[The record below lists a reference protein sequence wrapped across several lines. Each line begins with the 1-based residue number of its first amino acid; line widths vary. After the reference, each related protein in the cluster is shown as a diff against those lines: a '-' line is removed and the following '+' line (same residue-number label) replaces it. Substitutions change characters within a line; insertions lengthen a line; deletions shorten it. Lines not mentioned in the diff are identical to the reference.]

1 MKLIRPAMEYDL
13 QIQAFRKEYMAYGG
27 SMDGSSGLRKFENT
41 RDWLDQLNPRETLY
55 LYLREEDNKVV
66 GIIKIRHQPE
76 EYAGHIGYCVLPGER
91 RKGYAGQMLALVLPE
106 CRKLGIHDVLVYC
119 LAGNE
124 ASRRTILRCGGVYEA
139 TVSEPRSG
147 KQLEQ
152 YRIHPD

>member
-1 MKLIRPAMEYDL
+1 MEYDL
-13 QIQAFRKEYMAYGG
+13 QIQVFRKEYMAYGG

-55 LYLREEDNKVV
+55 LYLREEDDRIV
-66 GIIKIRHQPE
+66 GIIKIRPQLE

-91 RKGYAGQMLALVLPE
+91 RKGYPE
-106 CRKLGIHDVLVYC
+106 CRELGIHDVLVYC

-124 ASRRTILRCGGVYEA
+124 ASRKTILRCGGVYEA

>member
-13 QIQAFRKEYMAYGG
+13 QIQAFREEYMKTGG

-55 LYLREEDNKVV
+55 LYLREEDDRIV
-66 GIIKIRHQPE
+66 GIIKIRPQPE

-106 CRKLGIHDVLVYC
+106 CRQLGIHDVLVYC

-124 ASRRTILRCGGVYEA
+124 ASRKTILRCGGVYEA

>member
-1 MKLIRPAMEYDL
+1 MEYDR

-55 LYLREEDNKVV
+55 LYLREEDDRIV
-66 GIIKIRHQPE
+66 GIIKIRPQPE

-106 CRKLGIHDVLVYC
+106 YRQLGIHDVLVYC

-124 ASRRTILRCGGVYEA
+124 ASRKTILRCGGVYEA

>member
-1 MKLIRPAMEYDL
+1 MKLIRPSMEYDR

-55 LYLREEDNKVV
+55 LYLREEDDRIV
-66 GIIKIRHQPE
+66 GIIKIRPQPE

-91 RKGYAGQMLALVLPE
+91 RKGYAGQMLALILPE
-106 CRKLGIHDVLVYC
+106 CRQLGIHDVLVYC

-124 ASRRTILRCGGVYEA
+124 ASRKTILRCGGVYEA

-152 YRIHPD
+152 YRIHLD

>member
-13 QIQAFRKEYMAYGG
+13 QIQAFREEYMKTGG
-27 SMDGSSGLRKFENT
+27 PMDGSSGLRKFENT

-55 LYLREEDNKVV
+55 LYLREEDDRIV
-66 GIIKIRHQPE
+66 GIIKIRPQLE

-91 RKGYAGQMLALVLPE
+91 RKGYAGQMLALILPE
-106 CRKLGIHDVLVYC
+106 CRQLGIHDVLVYC

-124 ASRRTILRCGGVYEA
+124 ASRKTILRCGGVYEA

>member
-1 MKLIRPAMEYDL
+1 MKLIRPSMEYDR
-13 QIQAFRKEYMAYGG
+13 QIQAFRKEYIAYGG
-27 SMDGSSGLRKFENT
+27 SMDGSSRLRQFENT
-41 RDWLDQLNPRETLY
+41 RDWLDHLNPRETLY
-55 LYLREEDNKVV
+55 LYLREEDDRIV
-66 GIIKIRHQPE
+66 GIIKIRPQPE

-106 CRKLGIHDVLVYC
+106 CRQLGIHDVLVYC

-124 ASRRTILRCGGVYEA
+124 ASRKTILRCGGVYEA

-147 KQLEQ
+147 KLLEQ

>member
-1 MKLIRPAMEYDL
+1 MKLIRPSMEYDR

-55 LYLREEDNKVV
+55 LYLREEDDRIV
-66 GIIKIRHQPE
+66 GIIKIRPQLE

-106 CRKLGIHDVLVYC
+106 CRQLGIHDVLVYC

-124 ASRRTILRCGGVYEA
+124 ASRKTILRCGGVYEA

>member
-41 RDWLDQLNPRETLY
+41 RDWLDQLNPQERLY
-55 LYLREEDNKVV
+55 LYLREEDDRIV
-66 GIIKIRHQPE
+66 GIVKIRLRPE
-76 EYAGHIGYCVLPGER
+76 EYAGHIAYCVLPGER
-91 RKGYAGQMLALVLPE
+91 RKGYAGQMLSRVLPE
-106 CRKLGIHDVLVYC
+106 CRQLGIHDVLVYC

-124 ASRRTILRCGGVYEA
+124 ASRKTILRCGGIYES
-139 TVSEPRSG
+139 TVPEPRSG

-152 YRIHPD
+152 YRIHLD

>member
-1 MKLIRPAMEYDL
+1 MKLIRPSMEYDR

-27 SMDGSSGLRKFENT
+27 SMDGSSRLRQFENT

-55 LYLREEDNKVV
+55 LYLREEDDRIV
-66 GIIKIRHQPE
+66 GIIKIRPQPE

-91 RKGYAGQMLALVLPE
+91 HKGYAGQMLALVLPE
-106 CRKLGIHDVLVYC
+106 CRQLDIHDVLVYC

-124 ASRRTILRCGGVYEA
+124 ASRKTILRCGGVYEA

>member
-13 QIQAFRKEYMAYGG
+13 QIQAFREEYMKTGG

-55 LYLREEDNKVV
+55 LYLREEDDRIV
-66 GIIKIRHQPE
+66 GIIKIRPQPE

-91 RKGYAGQMLALVLPE
+91 RKGYAGQMLALILPE
-106 CRKLGIHDVLVYC
+106 CRQLGIHDVLVYC

-124 ASRRTILRCGGVYEA
+124 ASRKTILRCGGVYEA

-152 YRIHPD
+152 YRIHLD

>member
-1 MKLIRPAMEYDL
+1 MKLIRPSMEYDR

-27 SMDGSSGLRKFENT
+27 SIDGSSGLRKFENT

-55 LYLREEDNKVV
+55 LYLREEDDRIV
-66 GIIKIRHQPE
+66 GIIKIRPQLE

-106 CRKLGIHDVLVYC
+106 CRQLGIHDVLVYC

-124 ASRRTILRCGGVYEA
+124 ASRKTILRCGGVYEA